1 MNVHAALFKMHLPNF
16 SILSLY
22 SRSMGDLAL
31 DGKITEVHLGK
42 WMNMHAALFKMH
54 LRNFSIQTQC
64 CPEDDI
70 CNRQLPFMA
79 CFSSTSEAR

>member
-42 WMNMHAALFKMH
+42 
-54 LRNFSIQTQC
+54 
-64 CPEDDI
+64 
-70 CNRQLPFMA
+70 
-79 CFSSTSEAR
+79 